1 MSQRLLECIILSLR
15 IKMQQKHKNPREG
28 MTHILQPQ
36 WFFTL
41 LYTIYQKL
49 RVPLGLSTTVHQWS
63 TITHTFSTLSKFQLS
78 TRTYVF
84 NYFNDSMINPNLH
97 VFNSDPL
104 IVGEDR
110 SWADRVEVDLCF
122 DVDKKIEKIFDFV
135 AFRRRIVVRCIGQAC
150 SFDLKN
156 CSNKIVVKMSIKNTQ
171 LC

>member
-1 MSQRLLECIILSLR
+1 
-15 IKMQQKHKNPREG
+15 MQQKHKTLREG
-28 MTHILQPQ
+28 THILQPQ

-41 LYTIYQKL
+41 
-49 RVPLGLSTTVHQWS
+49 HD
-63 TITHTFSTLSKFQLS
+63 LSKTSCTLWIVNYS
-78 TRTYVF
+78 TSMINPNLNVFNSFKVSIINSNSHVFNYFKVSIVNSNSHVF

-156 CSNKIVVKMSIKNTQ
+156 YSNKIVVKMSIKNTQ